1 MINYNPNSKRFLTI
15 SQVMTNDGTKN
26 VKIILDVD
34 TNIFYTLDDDN
45 NLLEIGS
52 HLEII
57 TGFSINNIITLVK
70 NNGEEIIIEPSPTT
84 TTTTKPP
91 APKLAR
97 TICSPIY
104 GELPIMNGLARQ
116 MKCMYVYE
124 TGEIYQEFYPG
135 TGKTYSDAVESM
147 VITYTNPK
155 YL

>member
-52 HLEII
+52 HLQII

-70 NNGEEIIIEPSPTT
+70 NNGEEIKIIESGDTT
-84 TTTTKPP
+84 NTPIKPKP
-91 APKLAR
+91 INFIKPISHQTNFVNDKPMWNSKGKMIKPRIKIIKPRFDVGSKLKNHNW
-97 TICSPIY
+97 I
-104 GELPIMNGLARQ
+104 
-116 MKCMYVYE
+116 
-124 TGEIYQEFYPG
+124 
-135 TGKTYSDAVESM
+135 
-147 VITYTNPK
+147 
-155 YL
+155 